1 MAELS
6 AAKRKAE
13 RVEGKMRKIRKL
25 LERAEKQK
33 LKILQVGYIYVHV
46 YIYSVVAVVTTQLPW

>member
-33 LKILQVGYIYVHV
+33 LKTLQVGY
-46 YIYSVVAVVTTQLPW
+46 T